1 MLRPRARAW
10 IVFGGLGA
18 LCVAITGLVVWWRY
32 EAKRD
37 LAELML
43 HLPADAS
50 ALVYIDFDALR
61 QSGVLDM
68 LAGSPVNAE
77 PEYAEFIQKSGF
89 DYRNDLEFALVSV
102 HANERY
108 LLLRGRFDWPRL
120 TSYAQANGGTCHNSF
135 CRVPGSVPE
144 RWISFFPMSRR
155 VMAMGIGKDDWAAA
169 TLKRQQQQ
177 KLPFSLPERPAWLRL
192 QAPALQQAEA
202 FPTGTQLFAKAMQ
215 DAEVAVISFGPA
227 EAVLGGASQQQE
239 AFDARLEVVTRS
251 SGDAKLLAA
260 QFREVTSVLAKIL
273 SRQDPE
279 PPRSELAT
287 VLTGG
292 VFEQRENLVQGRW
305 PVPREFLEALTDTP

>member
-18 LCVAITGLVVWWRY
+18 LCVAIIGLVVWWRY
-32 EAKRD
+32 EAKQD

-50 ALVYIDFDALR
+50 ALVYIDFSALR

-68 LAGSPVNAE
+68 LAGSPLNAE
-77 PEYAEFIQKSGF
+77 PEYAEFIEKSGF

-102 HANERY
+102 HAKERY
-108 LLLRGRFDWPRL
+108 LLLRGQFDWPRL

-135 CRVPGSVPE
+135 CRVRGSVPE

-177 KLPFSLPERPAWLRL
+177 KLTFRLPERAVWVRL
-192 QAPALQQAEA
+192 HGPALQQAEA

-215 DAEVAVISFGPA
+215 DAQAAVISFGRA
-227 EAVLGGASQQQE
+227 EGGASQQPE

-251 SGDAKLLAA
+251 PGDAKLLAA
-260 QFREVTSVLAKIL
+260 QFQEVTSVLRKIL
-273 SRQDPE
+273 AKQDPE

-292 VFEQRENLVQGRW
+292 VFEQHENLVQGRW
-305 PVPREFLEALTDTP
+305 PVPREFLEALTHTP